1 LTTKAEAPESQP
13 GQHVA
18 AITYRVKQGDTLSTI
33 AQLYDTSVAKIKSWN
48 HLTSNNVKTGARL
61 KIYASRPAAH

>member
-1 LTTKAEAPESQP
+1 MSQP

-33 AQLYDTSVAKIKSWN
+33 AQLYDTTVVKIKSWN
-48 HLTSNNVKTGARL
+48 HHDQHREDGRAVENLRQ
-61 KIYASRPAAH
+61 PAAAH